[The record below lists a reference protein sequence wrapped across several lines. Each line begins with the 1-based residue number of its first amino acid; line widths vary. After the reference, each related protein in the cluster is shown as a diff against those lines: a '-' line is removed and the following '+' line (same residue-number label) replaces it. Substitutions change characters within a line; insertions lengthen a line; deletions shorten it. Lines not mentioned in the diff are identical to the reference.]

1 MKEIH
6 FYFDVISPYAW
17 LAFQALPKALAGISH
32 RVHYHPVVF
41 GAMLKHHGQL
51 GPAEMPGKRD
61 WTYRQVMW
69 LAKQQGTDL
78 QMPASHPFN
87 SLVLLRL
94 AVAAS
99 DNGQPN
105 LVQISEAAFAGAF
118 NGMNHTHRHTRRWH
132 IRIVAGQDLFGT
144 VLQTRKETHGLV
156 LDALQPHYPKR
167 LLSVAVA
174 ASDNGQ
180 PNRYVVESIF
190 KHVWCTGLEASDA
203 ERYAALQL
211 HLLSQATSSSK
222 DPQSVE
228 VKQLLQQQTQEAID
242 LGLFG
247 VPSMVVN
254 GQVFWGQ
261 DALPMLRAYLQGDA
275 WFESADWQDA
285 GKLPVGI
292 RRTPASK

>member
-1 MKEIH
+1 MGSMQSSQHVRLAKHQLRCAKKPSNDKAMKEIH
-6 FYFDVISPYAW
+6 FYFDFISPYAW
-17 LAFQALPKALAGISH
+17 LAFQALPQTLEGISH

-87 SLVLLRL
+87 SLSLLRL

-99 DNGQPN
+99 DTG
-105 LVQISEAAFAGAF
+105 E
-118 NGMNHTHRHTRRWH
+118 
-132 IRIVAGQDLFGT
+132 
-144 VLQTRKETHGLV
+144 
-156 LDALQPHYPKR
+156 
-167 LLSVAVA
+167 
-174 ASDNGQ
+174 

-190 KHVWCTGLEASDA
+190 KHVLCTGLEASDA
-203 ERYAALQL
+203 ERLEALQV
-211 HLLSQATSSSK
+211 HLLSQANLSLK

-228 VKQLLQQQTQEAID
+228 VKQLLQQQTQQAID

-275 WFESADWQDA
+275 WFESADWLDV

-292 RRTPASK
+292 RRTPAPK

>member
-1 MKEIH
+1 VATHQSPLRQEASIDKAMSDIH
-6 FYFDVISPYAW
+6 FYFDFISPYAW
-17 LAFQALPKALAGISH
+17 LAFKALPQSLEGISH
-32 RVHYHPVVF
+32 RVHYYPVVF

-69 LAKQQGTDL
+69 LAKQQGTPL

-87 SLVLLRL
+87 SLSLLRL

-99 DNGQPN
+99 DNG
-105 LVQISEAAFAGAF
+105 E
-118 NGMNHTHRHTRRWH
+118 
-132 IRIVAGQDLFGT
+132 
-144 VLQTRKETHGLV
+144 
-156 LDALQPHYPKR
+156 
-167 LLSVAVA
+167 
-174 ASDNGQ
+174 

-203 ERYAALQL
+203 ERLEALKL
-211 HLLSQATSSSK
+211 HLLSQAHLTLK

-228 VKQLLQQQTQEAID
+228 VKQLLQQQTQQAID

-275 WFESADWQDA
+275 WFESAYWQDV

>member
-1 MKEIH
+1 MTDIH
-6 FYFDVISPYAW
+6 FYFDFISPYAW
-17 LAFQALPKALAGISH
+17 LAFKALPKSLEGISH

-87 SLVLLRL
+87 SLALLRL
-94 AVAAS
+94 
-99 DNGQPN
+99 
-105 LVQISEAAFAGAF
+105 
-118 NGMNHTHRHTRRWH
+118 
-132 IRIVAGQDLFGT
+132 
-144 VLQTRKETHGLV
+144 
-156 LDALQPHYPKR
+156 
-167 LLSVAVA
+167 AVA

-203 ERYAALQL
+203 AQFAALQL
-211 HLLSQATSSSK
+211 HLFSQANLSLK

-228 VKQLLQQQTQEAID
+228 VKQLLQQQTQQAID

-275 WFESADWQDA
+275 WFESADWLDA

-292 RRTPASK
+292 RRTPTPQ

>member
-1 MKEIH
+1 LAKHQTALRQEASNGKAMKEIH
-6 FYFDVISPYAW
+6 FYFDFISPYAW
-17 LAFQALPKALAGISH
+17 LAFKALPQSLEGISY

-87 SLVLLRL
+87 SLSLLRL

-99 DNGQPN
+99 DNG
-105 LVQISEAAFAGAF
+105 E
-118 NGMNHTHRHTRRWH
+118 
-132 IRIVAGQDLFGT
+132 
-144 VLQTRKETHGLV
+144 
-156 LDALQPHYPKR
+156 
-167 LLSVAVA
+167 
-174 ASDNGQ
+174 

-203 ERYAALQL
+203 ERLEALQL
-211 HLLSQATSSSK
+211 HLLSQANVSLK

-228 VKQLLQQQTQEAID
+228 VKQLLQQQTQQAID

-275 WFESADWQDA
+275 WFESADWLDV

>member
-6 FYFDVISPYAW
+6 FYFDFISPYAW
-17 LAFQALPKALAGISH
+17 LAFQALPKALEGISH

-51 GPAEMPGKRD
+51 GPAEMPGKRE
-61 WTYRQVMW
+61 WSYRQVMW

-87 SLVLLRL
+87 SLALLRL
-94 AVAAS
+94 AVAAT
-99 DNGQPN
+99 DNG
-105 LVQISEAAFAGAF
+105 E
-118 NGMNHTHRHTRRWH
+118 
-132 IRIVAGQDLFGT
+132 
-144 VLQTRKETHGLV
+144 
-156 LDALQPHYPKR
+156 
-167 LLSVAVA
+167 
-174 ASDNGQ
+174 

-190 KHVWCTGLEASDA
+190 KHVWCSGLEASDA
-203 ERYAALQL
+203 ERFAALQL
-211 HLLSQATSSSK
+211 HLLSQAHLTLK

-228 VKQLLQQQTQEAID
+228 VKQMLQQQTQQAID

-254 GQVFWGQ
+254 GQIFWGQ
-261 DALPMLRAYLQGDA
+261 DALPMLRAYVQGDA
-275 WFESADWQDA
+275 WFESADWLDA

-292 RRTPASK
+292 RRSPPTK

>member
-6 FYFDVISPYAW
+6 FFFDFISPYAW
-17 LAFQALPKALAGISH
+17 LAFKALPQSLEGISY

-87 SLVLLRL
+87 SLSLLRL

-99 DNGQPN
+99 DNG
-105 LVQISEAAFAGAF
+105 E
-118 NGMNHTHRHTRRWH
+118 
-132 IRIVAGQDLFGT
+132 
-144 VLQTRKETHGLV
+144 
-156 LDALQPHYPKR
+156 
-167 LLSVAVA
+167 
-174 ASDNGQ
+174 

-203 ERYAALQL
+203 ERLEALQL
-211 HLLSQATSSSK
+211 HLLSQAHLSLK

-228 VKQLLQQQTQEAID
+228 VKQLLQQQTQQAID

-275 WFESADWQDA
+275 WFESADWLDI

-292 RRTPASK
+292 RRTSASK

>member
-1 MKEIH
+1 MNDVH
-6 FYFDVISPYAW
+6 FYFDFISPYAW
-17 LAFQALPKALAGISH
+17 LAFKALPKSLEGISH

-87 SLVLLRL
+87 SLALLRL
-94 AVAAS
+94 
-99 DNGQPN
+99 
-105 LVQISEAAFAGAF
+105 
-118 NGMNHTHRHTRRWH
+118 
-132 IRIVAGQDLFGT
+132 
-144 VLQTRKETHGLV
+144 
-156 LDALQPHYPKR
+156 
-167 LLSVAVA
+167 AVA

-190 KHVWCTGLEASDA
+190 KQVWCTGLEASDA
-203 ERYAALQL
+203 ERFAALQL
-211 HLLSQATSSSK
+211 HLFSQANVSLK
-222 DPQSVE
+222 APQSVE
-228 VKQLLQQQTQEAID
+228 VKQLLQQQTQQAID

-275 WFESADWQDA
+275 WFESADWLDA

-292 RRTPASK
+292 RRSPAPQ

>member
-17 LAFQALPKALAGISH
+17 LAFQALPKALEGISH

-69 LAKQQGTDL
+69 LAKQQGTVL

-87 SLVLLRL
+87 SLALQRM
-94 AVAAS
+94 AVATS
-99 DNGQPN
+99 
-105 LVQISEAAFAGAF
+105 
-118 NGMNHTHRHTRRWH
+118 
-132 IRIVAGQDLFGT
+132 
-144 VLQTRKETHGLV
+144 
-156 LDALQPHYPKR
+156 PKGEPAR
-167 LLSVAVA
+167 
-174 ASDNGQ
+174 D
-180 PNRYVVESIF
+180 VVEAIF
-190 KHVWCTGLEASDA
+190 KHVWCSGLEATDEARIA
-203 ERYAALQL
+203 ELQKQL
-211 HLLSQATSSSK
+211 THVVQISEPGFQI
-222 DPQSVE
+222 DIQSPE
-228 VKQLLQQQTQEAID
+228 VKQQLLQETQAAID

-247 VPSMVVN
+247 VPSMVVD
-254 GQVFWGQ
+254 GHVFWGQ

>member
-6 FYFDVISPYAW
+6 FYFDFISPYAW
-17 LAFQALPKALAGISH
+17 LAFQALPKALEGISH

-51 GPAEMPGKRD
+51 GPAEMPGKRE

-87 SLVLLRL
+87 SLALLRL
-94 AVAAS
+94 AVAAT
-99 DNGQPN
+99 DNG
-105 LVQISEAAFAGAF
+105 E
-118 NGMNHTHRHTRRWH
+118 
-132 IRIVAGQDLFGT
+132 
-144 VLQTRKETHGLV
+144 
-156 LDALQPHYPKR
+156 
-167 LLSVAVA
+167 
-174 ASDNGQ
+174 

-190 KHVWCTGLEASDA
+190 KHVWCTGLEAADA
-203 ERYAALQL
+203 ERFAALQL
-211 HLLSQATSSSK
+211 HLLSQAHLTLK

-228 VKQLLQQQTQEAID
+228 VKQMLQQQTQQAID

-254 GQVFWGQ
+254 GQIFWGQ

-275 WFESADWQDA
+275 WFESADWLDA

-292 RRTPASK
+292 RRSPPTK

>member
-1 MKEIH
+1 LAKHQTALRQEASNGKAMKEIH
-6 FYFDVISPYAW
+6 FFFDFISPYAW
-17 LAFQALPKALAGISH
+17 LAFKALPQSLEGISY

-87 SLVLLRL
+87 SLSLLRL

-99 DNGQPN
+99 DNG
-105 LVQISEAAFAGAF
+105 E
-118 NGMNHTHRHTRRWH
+118 
-132 IRIVAGQDLFGT
+132 
-144 VLQTRKETHGLV
+144 
-156 LDALQPHYPKR
+156 
-167 LLSVAVA
+167 
-174 ASDNGQ
+174 

-203 ERYAALQL
+203 ERLEALQL
-211 HLLSQATSSSK
+211 HLLSQAHLSLK

-228 VKQLLQQQTQEAID
+228 VKQLLQQQTQQAID

-275 WFESADWQDA
+275 WFESADWLDV

-292 RRTPASK
+292 RRTPTSK

>member
-6 FYFDVISPYAW
+6 FYFDFISPYAW
-17 LAFQALPKALAGISH
+17 LAFQALPKALEGISH

-61 WTYRQVMW
+61 WTYRQVIW
-69 LAKQQGTDL
+69 LAQQQGTDL

-87 SLVLLRL
+87 SLALLRL
-94 AVAAS
+94 AVAA
-99 DNGQPN
+99 
-105 LVQISEAAFAGAF
+105 
-118 NGMNHTHRHTRRWH
+118 
-132 IRIVAGQDLFGT
+132 
-144 VLQTRKETHGLV
+144 
-156 LDALQPHYPKR
+156 
-167 LLSVAVA
+167 A
-174 ASDNGQ
+174 ASASNENSGQ

-190 KHVWCTGLEASDA
+190 KHVWCSGLEATDA
-203 ERYAALQL
+203 QRFEALQL
-211 HLLSQATSSSK
+211 HLLSQAHLTLK
-222 DPQSVE
+222 DPQSLE
-228 VKQLLQQQTQEAID
+228 VKQLLQQHTQEAID

-247 VPSMVVN
+247 VPSMVVD

-275 WFESADWQDA
+275 WFESADWVDA

-292 RRTPASK
+292 RRAPATK